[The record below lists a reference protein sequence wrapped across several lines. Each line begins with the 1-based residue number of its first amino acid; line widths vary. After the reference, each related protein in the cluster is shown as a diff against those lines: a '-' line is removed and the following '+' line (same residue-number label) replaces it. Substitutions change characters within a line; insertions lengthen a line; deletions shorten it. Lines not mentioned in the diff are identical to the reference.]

1 MLIKA
6 NRNFMS
12 INQGSDIY
20 LSVAFACGDVSKIG
34 KKQEK
39 KVQTRHK
46 DTLEA
51 IEGGASP

>member
-20 LSVAFACGDVSKIG
+20 LSVAFACGDVSKVG